1 MQKQKVLEKTGLSD
15 KGSVIFFGVVC
26 WVTYFSI
33 YLGRLNFSASMS
45 EMAQTG
51 IWGKTQ
57 LGSVAAAFYLAY
69 GLGQFPSGVL
79 GDHFSGRKLVMLGLV
94 GAALANAAFPF
105 VESIKGMQVIWFIN
119 GLCQALV
126 WPPMARLVAD
136 MTHGKQTVSIVL
148 ALSFTSPVGM
158 LSAYLFSA
166 VMLEK
171 KGWQYSFWFA
181 AIWLLAVA
189 VFWFLSILKMEQ
201 RAGFIHRKAVRTA
214 KPQEQ
219 QEREEAGKRILAS
232 GIRWIGVATFIH
244 GVLKDGLTTW
254 IPTYLTERF
263 LIAPSFSV
271 LLTTILPIVNL
282 SGVYLADYTNRKI
295 FKNETGTAA
304 AGYAIAFLFLVTMI
318 TGIGSSVYGTVAVF
332 AVVTSMMTAVNTV
345 FISLLPIHFQKEGK
359 VATVSGILNAVTYL
373 GSAVASVL
381 FGWTAEKAGW
391 TGTEMVWCFCAA
403 TGMIVCLVVLKRW
416 KNSRRDI
423 YTGS

>member
-1 MQKQKVLEKTGLSD
+1 MV
-15 KGSVIFFGVVC
+15 
-26 WVTYFSI
+26 VTYFQSAGFVSDNEPSNQ
-33 YLGRLNFSASMS
+33 YSAS
-45 EMAQTG
+45 
-51 IWGKTQ
+51 
-57 LGSVAAAFYLAY
+57 
-69 GLGQFPSGVL
+69 
-79 GDHFSGRKLVMLGLV
+79 
-94 GAALANAAFPF
+94 AFPF
-105 VESIKGMQVIWFIN
+105 VESIKGMQVIWFTN

-232 GIRWIGVATFIH
+232 GILWIGVATFIH

-318 TGIGSSVYGTVAVF
+318 IGIGSSVYGTVAVF

>member
-1 MQKQKVLEKTGLSD
+1 
-15 KGSVIFFGVVC
+15 
-26 WVTYFSI
+26 
-33 YLGRLNFSASMS
+33 
-45 EMAQTG
+45 
-51 IWGKTQ
+51 
-57 LGSVAAAFYLAY
+57 
-69 GLGQFPSGVL
+69 
-79 GDHFSGRKLVMLGLV
+79 
-94 GAALANAAFPF
+94 
-105 VESIKGMQVIWFIN
+105 
-119 GLCQALV
+119 
-126 WPPMARLVAD
+126 
-136 MTHGKQTVSIVL
+136 
-148 ALSFTSPVGM
+148 
-158 LSAYLFSA
+158 
-166 VMLEK
+166 
-171 KGWQYSFWFA
+171 
-181 AIWLLAVA
+181 
-189 VFWFLSILKMEQ
+189 MEQ

-214 KPQEQ
+214 KPQER

-232 GIRWIGVATFIH
+232 GILWIGVATFIH

-318 TGIGSSVYGTVAVF
+318 IGIGSSVYGTVAVF